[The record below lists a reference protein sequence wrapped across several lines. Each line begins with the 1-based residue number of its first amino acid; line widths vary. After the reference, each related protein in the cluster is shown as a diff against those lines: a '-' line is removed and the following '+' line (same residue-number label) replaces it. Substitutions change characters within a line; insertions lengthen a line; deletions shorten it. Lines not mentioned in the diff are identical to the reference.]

1 MCVCEEMGKGKVV
14 SYVWGAGG
22 LLRGDVQ
29 NGIKYFI
36 GGYRVFI
43 IEVIVGGGFFVDAEL
58 FYGVKV
64 WAFLTELKNVHDI
77 LHGAKG
83 MQVVV

>member
-1 MCVCEEMGKGKVV
+1 
-14 SYVWGAGG
+14 

-29 NGIKYFI
+29 NGIKYLI

-43 IEVIVGGGFFVDAEL
+43 IEVIVGGGFFVDVEP

-64 WAFLTELKNVHDI
+64 WAFLMELKNVHDV
-77 LHGAKG
+77 LYGAKG